1 MEQANNSNKEFHKRN
16 NSNLLSYI
24 YLQTDAIPSPD
35 VELNI
40 LHHRLKDSASLAERR
55 EIAREIEELL
65 EVEYDCCCCC
75 FFFNI
80 IVLDVSFDLTILM
93 NSKIVLVYFLEM
105 TSGFSRVISM

>member
-1 MEQANNSNKEFHKRN
+1 M
-16 NSNLLSYI
+16 LSYT

-75 FFFNI
+75 CFFFNI

>member
-1 MEQANNSNKEFHKRN
+1 MEQANNSDKEFHKRN
-16 NSNLLSYI
+16 NSNLLGYI

-65 EVEYDCCCCC
+65 EVEYDCCCCFVF

-80 IVLDVSFDLTILM
+80 IVLNVSFDLTCLV
-93 NSKIVLVYFLEM
+93 NSK
-105 TSGFSRVISM
+105 VI

>member
-1 MEQANNSNKEFHKRN
+1 M
-16 NSNLLSYI
+16 
-24 YLQTDAIPSPD
+24 T
-35 VELNI
+35 V
-40 LHHRLKDSASLAERR
+40 
-55 EIAREIEELL
+55 
-65 EVEYDCCCCC
+65 VVVVV